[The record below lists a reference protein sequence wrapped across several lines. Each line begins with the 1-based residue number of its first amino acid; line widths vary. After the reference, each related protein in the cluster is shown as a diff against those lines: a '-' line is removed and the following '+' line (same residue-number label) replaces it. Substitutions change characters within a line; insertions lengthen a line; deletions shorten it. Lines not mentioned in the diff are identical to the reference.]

1 MIHNPFDQ
9 QKIQYVSVVNESFKV
24 QSKLY
29 PSLQILIQ
37 DMQPVRK
44 FFKNG
49 RLHCYSINN
58 KTSKNGKYCVFC
70 NDRFQ
75 CQNRIRLMLL
85 ITNIQKEPL
94 PAILEINHYFFDS
107 LKRFIETIDLNSLP
121 QTTVSIKLVY
131 SDKDKK
137 YIEFSTTA

>member
-1 MIHNPFDQ
+1 MIQNPFDQ
-9 QKIQYVSVVNESFKV
+9 QKIEYVSIVKESFKV

-29 PSLQILIQ
+29 PYLQILIQ

-49 RLHCYSINN
+49 KLFCYSINN

-75 CQNRIRLMLL
+75 CQNRIRLMVL
-85 ITNIQKEPL
+85 ITKIQKEPL
-94 PAILEINHYFFDS
+94 PAILEVNHYSFDS
-107 LKRFIETIDLNSLP
+107 LKRFIKTVDLNSLP
-121 QTTVSIKLVY
+121 QITVSVKLIY
-131 SDKDKK
+131 SDNDKK

>member
-1 MIHNPFDQ
+1 MIQNPFEQ
-9 QKIQYVSVVNESFKV
+9 QKIEYVSVVNESFKV

-29 PSLQILIQ
+29 PALQILIQ
-37 DMQPVRK
+37 EMQPVRK

-49 RLHCYSINN
+49 RLLCYSINN

-85 ITNIQKEPL
+85 ITKIKKEPL
-94 PAILEINHYFFDS
+94 PAILELNHYSFDS
-107 LKRFIETIDLNSLP
+107 LKLFIKTVDLNSLP

-137 YIEFSTTA
+137 YIEFSTSA

>member
-1 MIHNPFDQ
+1 MIHNPFVQ
-9 QKIQYVSVVNESFKV
+9 QKIEYVSVVNESFKV

-29 PSLQILIQ
+29 PVLQILIQ

-49 RLHCYSINN
+49 RLLCYSSNN
-58 KTSKNGKYCVFC
+58 KTSKKGKYCIFC

-85 ITNIQKEPL
+85 ITNSQKEPL
-94 PAILEINHYFFDS
+94 PAILEVNHYSFDS
-107 LKRFIETIDLNSLP
+107 LKRFIKTVDLNSLP

-131 SDKDKK
+131 SDNDKK

>member
-1 MIHNPFDQ
+1 MIHNPFEQ
-9 QKIQYVSVVNESFKV
+9 QKIDYVSVVDESFKV

-29 PSLQILIQ
+29 PFLQILIQ
-37 DMQPVRK
+37 DMQAVRK

-49 RLHCYSINN
+49 RLCCFSRNN

-70 NDRFQ
+70 RDRLQ

-85 ITNIQKEPL
+85 ITKIQKEPL
-94 PAILEINHYFFDS
+94 PAILELNHYSFDS
-107 LKRFIETIDLNSLP
+107 LKKFIKTVDLNSLP

-131 SDKDKK
+131 SDDNKK
-137 YIEFSTTA
+137 YIEFTTTA

>member
-1 MIHNPFDQ
+1 MIHNPFEQ
-9 QKIQYVSVVNESFKV
+9 QKIDYVSVVDESFKV
-24 QSKLY
+24 QSKLH

-49 RLHCYSINN
+49 RLHCFSRDN

-70 NDRFQ
+70 SDRFQ

-85 ITNIQKEPL
+85 ITQIQKEPL
-94 PAILEINHYFFDS
+94 PAILELNHYSFDS
-107 LKRFIETIDLNSLP
+107 LKRFIKTVDLNSLP

-131 SDKDKK
+131 SDDNKK